1 MSYTIGKK
9 SGNKTGPISSRVQTT
24 ESMLRLMKEVEDS
37 PNEFYELEPLEVVA
51 VHLDASKK
59 YFPQKKDGGPDYSF
73 LGGVKGRFVNSELGM
88 NIDSLSDFKPLN
100 PNFQTT
106 PVVGEIVIGVKYLGQ
121 LFFTTQLNLFGNPNF
136 NTMHGISRGKNKN
149 TFESKAG
156 VEVVNSDDRGTST
169 GYYFESLVDSR
180 RLLPNEG
187 DIIFEGRFGNT
198 IRIGSD
204 IKNENTESPN
214 IILNVGQS
222 KDEFPNPKQPI
233 EEKIDTDGSSVYLTT
248 NQTLEFTPGTE
259 SQLSP
264 GPYEGKNILISSDR
278 ITLSTKNSGDIG
290 ILSNNNVAI
299 TSPKEVVIEAPTTKI
314 GSINATEPLVLG
326 DILESKLNDILTLI
340 ETGLLA
346 PTGPVVVGPG
356 AGLLASLK
364 STLSQIKS
372 PNNRVE

>member
-1 MSYTIGKK
+1 MSYTIGKQ

-136 NTMHGISRGKNKN
+136 NTQHGISVGKKKD
-149 TFESKAG
+149 TLSSSDG
-156 VEVVNSDDRGTST
+156 IDDLPNSDDRGIET
-169 GYYFESLVDSR
+169 GHYFKKMDDAR
-180 RLLPNEG
+180 KLLPNEG
-187 DIIFEGRFGNT
+187 DVIIEGRFGNS

-204 IKNENTESPN
+204 IRNENEESPN
-214 IILNVGQS
+214 MIFSVGHTIEGDT
-222 KDEFPNPKQPI
+222 KVPI
-233 EEKIDTDGSSVYLTT
+233 EEKIDTDSSSVYLTS
-248 NQTLEFTPGTE
+248 NQELNFTIGAE
-259 SQLSP
+259 SQLIP
-264 GPYEGKNILISSDR
+264 APYDGKQILLSSNRIILNTKEG
-278 ITLSTKNSGDIG
+278 GDI
-290 ILSNNNVAI
+290 LFSSNNNVGISAV
-299 TSPKEVVIEAPTTKI
+299 KEVVIESPTTKI
-314 GSINATEPLVLG
+314 GGTDATEPIVLG
-326 DILESKLNDILTLI
+326 DTLESKINDILTII

-356 AGLLASLK
+356 AGLLASVK
-364 STLSQIKS
+364 STLSTIKS
-372 PNNRVE
+372 PQNKTK

>member
-73 LGGVKGRFVNSELGM
+73 LGGVKGRFVNSELGV
-88 NIDSLSDFKPLN
+88 NLDALSDFKPLN

-136 NTMHGISRGKNKN
+136 NTQHGISVGKKKD
-149 TFESKAG
+149 TLSSSDG
-156 VEVVNSDDRGTST
+156 IDDLPNSDDRGIET
-169 GYYFESLVDSR
+169 GHYFKKMDDAR
-180 RLLPNEG
+180 KLLPNEG
-187 DIIFEGRFGNT
+187 DVIIEGRFGNS

-204 IKNENTESPN
+204 IRNENEESPN
-214 IILNVGQS
+214 MIFSVGHTIEGDT
-222 KDEFPNPKQPI
+222 KVPI
-233 EEKIDTDGSSVYLTT
+233 EEKIDTDSSSVYLTS
-248 NQTLEFTPGTE
+248 NQELNFTIGAE
-259 SQLSP
+259 SQLIP
-264 GPYEGKNILISSDR
+264 APYDGKQILLSSNRIILNTKEG
-278 ITLSTKNSGDIG
+278 GDI
-290 ILSNNNVAI
+290 LFSSNNNVGISAV
-299 TSPKEVVIEAPTTKI
+299 KEVVIESPTTKI
-314 GSINATEPLVLG
+314 GGTDATEPIVLG
-326 DILESKLNDILTLI
+326 DTLESKINDILTII

-356 AGLLASLK
+356 AGLLASVK
-364 STLSQIKS
+364 STLSTIKS
-372 PNNRVE
+372 PQNKTK

>member
-9 SGNKTGPISSRVQTT
+9 SGNKTGPISSRVQNT
-24 ESMLRLMKEVEDS
+24 ESILRLLKEVEDS

-73 LGGVKGRFVNSELGM
+73 LGGVKGRFVNSELGV
-88 NIDSLSDFKPLN
+88 NLDALSDFKPLN

-136 NTMHGISRGKNKN
+136 NTQHGISVGKKKD
-149 TFESKAG
+149 TLKSSQG
-156 VEVVNSDDRGTST
+156 IDDLPNSDDKGIET
-169 GYYFESLVDSR
+169 GHYFKKLDDAR
-180 RLLPNEG
+180 KLLPNEG
-187 DIIFEGRFGNT
+187 DVIIEGRFGNS

-204 IKNENTESPN
+204 IKNENEESPN
-214 IILNVGQS
+214 MIFSVGHTIEGDT
-222 KDEFPNPKQPI
+222 KVPI

-248 NQTLEFTPGTE
+248 NQELTFTIGAE
-259 SQLSP
+259 SKLVPSP
-264 GPYEGKNILISSDR
+264 YNGKQILLNSDR
-278 ITLSTKNSGDIG
+278 IILNTKEGGDI
-290 ILSNNNVAI
+290 LFSSNNNVGISAVN
-299 TSPKEVVIEAPTTKI
+299 EVVIESPTTKI
-314 GSINATEPLVLG
+314 GGVDATEPIVLG
-326 DILESKLNDILTLI
+326 DTLESKLNDILTLI

-364 STLSQIKS
+364 SSLGTIKS
-372 PNNRVE
+372 PQNKTK

>member
-37 PNEFYELEPLEVVA
+37 PNEFYELEPLEVIA

-136 NTMHGISRGKNKN
+136 NTQHGISVGKKKD
-149 TFESKAG
+149 TLSSSDG
-156 VEVVNSDDRGTST
+156 IDDLPNSDDRGIET
-169 GYYFESLVDSR
+169 GHYFKKMDDAR
-180 RLLPNEG
+180 KLLPNEG
-187 DIIFEGRFGNT
+187 DVIIEGRFGNS

-204 IKNENTESPN
+204 IRNENEESPN
-214 IILNVGQS
+214 MIFSVGHTIEGDT
-222 KDEFPNPKQPI
+222 KVPI
-233 EEKIDTDGSSVYLTT
+233 EEKIDTDSSSVYLTS
-248 NQTLEFTPGTE
+248 NQELNFTIGAE
-259 SQLSP
+259 SQLIP
-264 GPYEGKNILISSDR
+264 APYDGKQILLSSNRIILNTKEG
-278 ITLSTKNSGDIG
+278 GDI
-290 ILSNNNVAI
+290 LFSSNNNVGISAV
-299 TSPKEVVIEAPTTKI
+299 KEVVIESPTTKI
-314 GSINATEPLVLG
+314 GGTDATEPIVLG
-326 DILESKLNDILTLI
+326 DTLESKINDILTII

-356 AGLLASLK
+356 AGLLASVK
-364 STLSQIKS
+364 STLSTIKS
-372 PNNRVE
+372 PQNKTK

>member
-136 NTMHGISRGKNKN
+136 NTQHGISVGKKKD
-149 TFESKAG
+149 TLSSSDG
-156 VEVVNSDDRGTST
+156 IDDLPNSDDRGIET
-169 GYYFESLVDSR
+169 GHYFKKMDDAR
-180 RLLPNEG
+180 KLLPNEG
-187 DIIFEGRFGNT
+187 DVIIEGRFGNS

-204 IKNENTESPN
+204 IRNENEESPN
-214 IILNVGQS
+214 MIFSVGHTIEGDT
-222 KDEFPNPKQPI
+222 KVPI
-233 EEKIDTDGSSVYLTT
+233 EEKIDTDSSSVYLTS
-248 NQTLEFTPGTE
+248 NQELNFTIGAE
-259 SQLSP
+259 SQLIP
-264 GPYEGKNILISSDR
+264 APYDGKQILLSSNRIILNTKEG
-278 ITLSTKNSGDIG
+278 GDI
-290 ILSNNNVAI
+290 LFSSNNNVGISAV
-299 TSPKEVVIEAPTTKI
+299 KEVVIESPTTMI
-314 GSINATEPLVLG
+314 GGTAATEPIVLG
-326 DILESKLNDILTLI
+326 DTLESKINDILTII

-356 AGLLASLK
+356 AGLLASVK
-364 STLSQIKS
+364 STLSTIKS
-372 PNNRVE
+372 PQNKTK